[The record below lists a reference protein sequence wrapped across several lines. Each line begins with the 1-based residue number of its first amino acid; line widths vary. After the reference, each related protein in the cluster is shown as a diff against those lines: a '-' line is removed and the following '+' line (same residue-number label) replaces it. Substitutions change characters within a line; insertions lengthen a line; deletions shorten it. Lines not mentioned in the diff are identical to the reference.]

1 MSEIVR
7 RVILP
12 RAITVLGKMWDPYS
26 PAQTN
31 HAVTLV
37 ASILPHLP
45 SQADVKVSELVFLA
59 PETKYLFCL
68 SVCSLLFIVFSL
80 RYSVLPRW

>member
-31 HAVTLV
+31 HAVALV
-37 ASILPHLP
+37 ASILPQLP
-45 SQADVKVSELVFLA
+45 SQADVKVSEFVFL
-59 PETKYLFCL
+59 T
-68 SVCSLLFIVFSL
+68 I
-80 RYSVLPRW
+80 